1 MFESILPRDEAARS
15 SMIMPN
21 LIYYRDPKY
30 DLIQRKSVA
39 VLKKNKYIRH
49 TCCKSK

>member
-1 MFESILPRDEAARS
+1 MFESIFPRDEAARS

-30 DLIQRKSVA
+30 DLIPRKPEA
-39 VLKKNKYIRH
+39 VF
-49 TCCKSK
+49 